1 MFLLQNLFFYLF
13 LKKCVFSYKS
23 TLLAADFGFEDS
35 NWPAGR
41 SLPTPEFKPIFFPT
55 LVLIDLQ

>member
-1 MFLLQNLFFYLF
+1 MYVFIAKPFFYLF

-41 SLPTPEFKPIFFPT
+41 SLQTPELDQFFFQ
-55 LVLIDLQ
+55 L